1 VIGSKAGIVISS
13 VTALA
18 WSAHAL
24 AQKTTAEFASG
35 ATRPR
40 SIALLPVEASVSR
53 ARVAD
58 SEGLVDDSLVYGE
71 DLNAQLKEL
80 MAAKGYEVK
89 VVDADQINTD
99 PVLQEH
105 VVDANRAFDDIMS
118 KYKPKN
124 LPKRMYNGGD
134 SVRLLADHLDVD
146 AVAFT
151 SLNMTITMAGK
162 AIVAALIGG
171 SQAGTFGNM
180 ALVDGST
187 GDLEAMFFGFAYVTP
202 GEKTDEE
209 MHGFVVKVAEG
220 VDKRLP
226 AADPSARVEVAE
238 SDDDEVL
245 GEVESLLER

>member
-1 VIGSKAGIVISS
+1 VIGSKAVIVVSS
-13 VTALA
+13 VAALA
-18 WSAHAL
+18 WSAQAL
-24 AQKTTAEFASG
+24 AQKQTPEFASG

-71 DLNAQLKEL
+71 DLNARLKEL
-80 MAAKGYEVK
+80 MAAKGYEIK
-89 VVDADQINTD
+89 IVDPDQINTD

-105 VVDANRAFDDIMS
+105 VVDANRAFDDMMS

-134 SVRLLADHLDVD
+134 SVKLLADYLDVD

-151 SLNMTITMAGK
+151 TLSMTITMAGK
-162 AIVAALIGG
+162 AIVSALIGG
-171 SQAGTFGNM
+171 AQAATYGTV

-187 GDLEAMFFGFAYVTP
+187 GDLEATFFGAAYVTP

-209 MHGFVVKVAEG
+209 MHGFVAKVAES
-220 VDKRLP
+220 VTKRLP
-226 AADPSARVEVAE
+226 GADPSARVEVATG
-238 SDDDEVL
+238 DDEVL
-245 GEVESLLER
+245 DEVESLLER

>member
-1 VIGSKAGIVISS
+1 VIGSKAGIIVSS
-13 VTALA
+13 VAALA
-18 WSAHAL
+18 WSTPSL
-24 AQKTTAEFASG
+24 AQKTTPEFASG

-58 SEGLVDDSLVYGE
+58 NEGLIDDSLVYGA
-71 DLNAQLKEL
+71 DLAAQLQTL
-80 MAAKGYEVK
+80 LSAKGYEVK
-89 VVDADQINTD
+89 VIDPDRINTD

-105 VVDANRAFDDIMS
+105 VVDANRAFDDMMS

-124 LPKRMYNGGD
+124 LAKRMYNAGD
-134 SVRLLADHLDVD
+134 SVKLLADYLDVD

-151 SLNMTITMAGK
+151 TLNMTITMAGK

-171 SQAGTFGNM
+171 SQAATYGNM

-187 GDLEAMFFGFAYVTP
+187 ADLEATFFGFAGVTP

-209 MHGFVVKVAEG
+209 MHGYVVKVAEG
-220 VDKRLP
+220 VNKKLP
-226 AADPSARVEVAE
+226 GADPSARVEVAE
-238 SDDDEVL
+238 GDDDEVL
-245 GEVESLLER
+245 GEVESLLQR